1 MKRDAILLEQDL
13 AASARVDRRA
23 FYFEDG
29 AAHFRGDAG
38 GPMFGWYHSASGV
51 EPRDCVAV
59 LCAPIGHEYTRAH
72 RTLRHLADRLARSGI
87 PALRFDYDGIGD
99 SPGGDLDAGRV
110 AAWQASVRTA
120 IRQAQIL
127 SGRKRVCVI
136 GLRLG
141 ATLAAMVSVETP
153 VDFLVLWNPC
163 VRLKTYLR
171 ELQAI
176 ALTAERAG
184 GDIDGSLE
192 SAGFILSRDTMA
204 QLRTIDLL
212 EMGFQVKS
220 RALVIGRDDTKPDNR
235 LCEHIAAEG
244 IATDCVRL
252 PGWSGMMAE
261 HQFTVVPDKALDTIV
276 EWLAAHSDDGAP
288 APAVPTS
295 LFRDTV
301 AFAFRGETGVAAVV
315 EEQLCR
321 FGADEHL
328 FGILSRTSRSTDR
341 PAILLFNAGS
351 VHHVGPNRV
360 SVGLARNLAAWGFP
374 CLRFDHEGIGD
385 SVRRD
390 AASARENHPYP
401 PSAVDDARAAIE
413 CLRHRFGYTRFIV
426 MGLCSGAH
434 TAFHAGL
441 ELDDPGLEQLVLI
454 NPLTFYWAEGDSIE
468 TTSRFEDAVAYRKS
482 MRDPSRWLKL
492 LRGDVNVGRLV
503 EVVASQAK
511 AIVRSYWQSLCELL
525 IPSAGPRLSRDL
537 RKLLDSGR
545 QVAFFISEGDPGRD
559 ILMAGARRTATRALR
574 DGRIHL
580 ETIPEADHTFS
591 QWKPRCDVVCRIT
604 RHLRAGCG

>member
-1 MKRDAILLEQDL
+1 MKRDAVLLEHDL
-13 AASARVDRRA
+13 ASGARTRVERRA

-29 AAHFRGDAG
+29 SAHFRGASG

-51 EPRDCVAV
+51 EPRDVVAV

-72 RTLRHLADRLARSGI
+72 RTLRHLADRLARAGI

-99 SPGGDLDAGRV
+99 SPGSDLDPGRV
-110 AAWQASVRTA
+110 AAWEASIRTA
-120 IRQAQIL
+120 IRQAQLL
-127 SGRKRVCVI
+127 SGRTRVCVI

-141 ATLAAMVSVETP
+141 ATLAATVSVETP

-163 VRLKTYLR
+163 VQLRTYLR

-176 ALTAERAG
+176 ALTAERAAF
-184 GDIDGSLE
+184 DIDGGLE
-192 SAGFILSRDTMA
+192 SAGFVMSRDTIA
-204 QLRTIDLL
+204 ELRGIDLL
-212 EMGFQVKS
+212 QMGFDVKA

-235 LCEHIAAEG
+235 LCEHIAADG

-261 HQFTVVPDKALDTIV
+261 HQFTVVPDDALGTIV
-276 EWLAAHSDDGAP
+276 EWLSAHSEEGPKASP
-288 APAVPTS
+288 VPTS

-328 FGILSRTSRSTDR
+328 FGILSRTSHGADR
-341 PAILLFNAGS
+341 PAVLIFNAGS

-360 SVGLARNLAAWGFP
+360 SVALARNLAAWGFP

-385 SVRRD
+385 SIRRGER
-390 AASARENHPYP
+390 RENHPYP
-401 PSAVDDARAAIE
+401 ETAVDDVRAAIE
-413 CLRHRFGYTRFIV
+413 CLRHRFGYTRFV
-426 MGLCSGAH
+426 LMGLCSGAH

-441 ELDDPGLEQLVLI
+441 ELDEPGLEELVLI
-454 NPLTFYWAEGDSIE
+454 NPLTFYWVEGDTLE
-468 TTSRFEDAVAYRKS
+468 TTRRFEDAAAYRKS
-482 MRDPSRWLKL
+482 MRDPNRWLKL
-492 LRGDVNVGRLV
+492 LRGDVNFRRLY
-503 EVVASQAK
+503 EVMDTQIVTV
-511 AIVRSYWQSLCELL
+511 VRSYWRSLCEML
-525 IPSAGPRLSRDL
+525 IPSAAPRLSRDL
-537 RKLLDSGR
+537 TRLLDSGR
-545 QVAFFISEGDPGRD
+545 QVAFFVSEGDPGRD
-559 ILMAGARRTATRALR
+559 ILIAGARRMATRALR
-574 DGRIHL
+574 EGRIHL

-604 RHLRAGCG
+604 QHLRRTCG